1 MACWPW
7 WCSWGWPA
15 ASGCWRLSL
24 AGIPRSAGGRGGGVG
39 KSTRQDAPQSTLGP
53 ESGGIIVPAGGAVI
67 GANRGRGCV
76 SCRDGSGDRLG
87 RRSCGPVDQLSP
99 RACRSP
105 GPSCRWGLWAV
116 GFARLVA
123 RCPVGP
129 EVPGPAGLFGR
140 WPVGPLMLQVL
151 GAGFPTGLVGRGAE
165 LQVGP
170 GACCPLGPWG
180 R

>member
-1 MACWPW
+1 M
-7 WCSWGWPA
+7 
-15 ASGCWRLSL
+15 
-24 AGIPRSAGGRGGGVG
+24 
-39 KSTRQDAPQSTLGP
+39 
-53 ESGGIIVPAGGAVI
+53 
-67 GANRGRGCV
+67 
-76 SCRDGSGDRLG
+76 
-87 RRSCGPVDQLSP
+87 
-99 RACRSP
+99 
-105 GPSCRWGLWAV
+105 

-151 GAGFPTGLVGRGAE
+151 GAGFPSGLVGRGAE